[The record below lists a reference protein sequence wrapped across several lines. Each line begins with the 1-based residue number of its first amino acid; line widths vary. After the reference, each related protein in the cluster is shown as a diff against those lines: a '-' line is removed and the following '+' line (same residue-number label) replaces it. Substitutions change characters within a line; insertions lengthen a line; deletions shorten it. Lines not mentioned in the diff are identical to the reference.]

1 MLGVVSI
8 IKFKVGLNF
17 VKSYYFKTILIL
29 ILDFSKNISIEL
41 KLFRI
46 SEGASN
52 AESKYY
58 EIQSWLKVCQRLQQP
73 LPLVLYRWSL
83 VGTHVHQTSLPRL
96 DNKHIV

>member
-46 SEGASN
+46 S
-52 AESKYY
+52 
-58 EIQSWLKVCQRLQQP
+58 
-73 LPLVLYRWSL
+73 
-83 VGTHVHQTSLPRL
+83 
-96 DNKHIV
+96 